1 MYNSLPSFFISSKVV
16 NMFNTGMCAPLREIC
31 SSNVTKKIILN
42 LSRSHVRYGRHFP
55 FFIMMFCDC
64 FYCLI
69 LCSLAFFCLISSS
82 FAFFIVFT
90 WWQRIATMW
99 QFYHIFAL
107 DMILILSPSIDFIFR
122 TVDIPNMSQCLI
134 QEPTP
139 PPRESQCRCKTN
151 IKHDVAFDIKNS
163 AGLWYKK

>member
-1 MYNSLPSFFISSKVV
+1 MYNSLPFFFISSKVV

-69 LCSLAFFCLISSS
+69 LCSLAFFCLIRRLLFLLFSRDDNVSPLCDN
-82 FAFFIVFT
+82 FI
-90 WWQRIATMW
+90 
-99 QFYHIFAL
+99 IFL
-107 DMILILSPSIDFIFR
+107 HWRWYLFLVLRLILFLEPLIYQICLNALYKNQLHLPGNLN
-122 TVDIPNMSQCLI
+122 VDARQI
-134 QEPTP
+134 
-139 PPRESQCRCKTN
+139 
-151 IKHDVAFDIKNS
+151 
-163 AGLWYKK
+163 